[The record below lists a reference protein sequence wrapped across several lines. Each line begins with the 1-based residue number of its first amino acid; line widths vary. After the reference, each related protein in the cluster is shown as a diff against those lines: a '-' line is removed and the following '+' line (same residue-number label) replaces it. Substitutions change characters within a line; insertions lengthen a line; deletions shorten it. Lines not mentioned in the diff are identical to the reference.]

1 MRYEGKHKE
10 FKNAAKGTSF
20 KNIVKTLSHH
30 HQRLMAY
37 NLHFNSLFAAVDI
50 STASGEICYS
60 ALKQLLHIIAPF
72 TYNIIA
78 RPVTSLSSL
87 PYIDALRLHHPE
99 LLRKKLYRFVPGEHE
114 IHHTTISCML
124 HVGARVLLC
133 WEQHIE
139 L

>member
-20 KNIVKTLSHH
+20 KNILKTLSHH

-37 NLHFNSLFAAVDI
+37 NLHFNSLFAAIDI
-50 STASGEICYS
+50 STTSGDTCYG
-60 ALKQLLHIIAPF
+60 ALKHVASHNCSL
-72 TYNIIA
+72 IA

-99 LLRKKLYRFVPGEHE
+99 LLRKKLYRFVP
-114 IHHTTISCML
+114 
-124 HVGARVLLC
+124 
-133 WEQHIE
+133 
-139 L
+139 